1 MLAIWLLSCAWGW
14 ATRVAVTL
22 PLASYTWVST
32 SRFQSGSAGT
42 LGVLLALAPVYRL
55 MMRASPGCTS
65 FNWALS
71 TANRA
76 EPSRCDEI
84 SSACNGMV
92 APFTLAMSPC
102 VVCNQSPALKGWP
115 KVTGTLAWACA
126 LGAATSTQGL
136 APSAQV
142 NGALAI
148 GVDAGGS
155 IGPVMEGGKPLE
167 GGATV
172 EGGVGSSPPLL
183 LPPPQPDK
191 AARNNRPD
199 NHLWCLLWRTCFR
212 ISVVFI
218 GILGAQLAFQ
228 TWTGTRL
235 GPVAMAEPWHQ
246 ASMERFFGKRQT
258 ANVCRAMW
266 ARFKVVS
273 IPRFSQLSEAGWL
286 HAKLVVTA
294 LLRLFRPIQGPGQG
308 PLSTGAVVEIV
319 GHKIQSRYSVR
330 GAAPL

>member
-1 MLAIWLLSCAWGW
+1 
-14 ATRVAVTL
+14 
-22 PLASYTWVST
+22 
-32 SRFQSGSAGT
+32 
-42 LGVLLALAPVYRL
+42 
-55 MMRASPGCTS
+55 
-65 FNWALS
+65 
-71 TANRA
+71 
-76 EPSRCDEI
+76 
-84 SSACNGMV
+84 MV
-92 APFTLAMSPC
+92 APLTLAMSPP
-102 VVCNQSPALKGWP
+102 VECNQSPALNGWP
-115 KVTGTLAWACA
+115 KVTGTLVWVCA
-126 LGAATSTQGL
+126 LGAATSTQVM
-136 APSAQV
+136 APSAQL

-148 GVDAGGS
+148 GVGAGGS

-199 NHLWCLLWRTCFR
+199 SHLWCLLWRTCFR

-218 GILGAQLAFQ
+218 GILGAQLALQ
-228 TWTGTRL
+228 VWAGIRL
-235 GPVAMAEPWHQ
+235 GPDAMEGVRREV
-246 ASMERFFGKRQT
+246 SMEAFFGKRQT

-319 GHKIQSRYSVR
+319 GHKIQSRYPFR